1 MTAKSKKKSVTELR
15 QSQVDL
21 SNLLFE
27 QQESNITIEFLLV
40 VAESDT

>member
-1 MTAKSKKKSVTELR
+1 MTEFR